1 MIYSNPTARATGM
14 PHEPARE
21 KEVTTMSDEKL
32 IEVIAQ
38 AAAQAAVAAV
48 QTLLGTEAQNA
59 MEAAVTEAARVG
71 AQVGAEASVKAV
83 ERERKKFRD
92 ARSDRRFRNTKY
104 LLRNYNML
112 AKHCSNAVYDRA
124 SDVTHS
130 EGIEDILEMLDE
142 MLDEGIQVESI
153 MKSAAR
159 TQIIMDHVN
168 RMLGIY
174 RTYCTESQKPEEQRH
189 YRVIEAL
196 YLTPRPKTAEAVAA
210 QEKIDKRTVYKDI
223 DAACAT
229 LSALIFGI
237 DGIKKAG

>member
-1 MIYSNPTARATGM
+1 MSEDRIIEIIEQAATI
-14 PHEPARE
+14 A
-21 KEVTTMSDEKL
+21 
-32 IEVIAQ
+32 AQ
-38 AAAQAAVAAV
+38 AAAKAAVAAV
-48 QTLLGTEAQNA
+48 QAVLGAETQNA
-59 MEAAVTEAARVG
+59 METAITEAARVG
-71 AQVGAEASVKAV
+71 AEIGAQASVKAV

-124 SDVTHS
+124 TDLTHH
-130 EGIEDILEMLDE
+130 EGIEDILELLDE

-174 RTYCTESQKPEEQRH
+174 KVYCTESQKPEEQRH

-196 YLTPRPKTAEAVAA
+196 YLVPKPITAEAVAA
-210 QEKIDKRTVYKDI
+210 REKIDKRTVYKDI